1 MTVSPDGQEIWAV
14 SEINHAMRDL
24 VEGSFKPL
32 WISGEIGSLVIHNSG
47 HVYFTLKDQK
57 SQMRGCWFGGAAT
70 CRKLGIADGSLV
82 EAFGNLTVYEVRGEY
97 QFSLR
102 TMRLAGTGD
111 WRRQFEL
118 VRAKLEAEGL
128 FAPERKKPLPAL
140 PRRIGVVSSPSGA
153 AIRDFLQII
162 RRRNPKVAI
171 RIYPAAV
178 QGDTAAA
185 EVRAGVEFFAH
196 NGDVDVIVVTRGGG
210 SQEDLW
216 PFNDEALARS
226 IAASPI
232 PVISAVGHEI
242 DFTICDF
249 VADLRVPTPSAAAEL
264 VSASFEELLSRLEQG
279 EKALR
284 QNLNYRMSEAKLRLQ
299 QLLAGSWLRDP
310 LHLVADKRQYL
321 DELTLS
327 MERSAGN
334 AVRFRRERLA
344 RLESTLGA
352 LNPRKQLERGYA
364 IISDRASNQVV
375 VKKSQV
381 APGAALTVSFAD
393 GEVPVRVED
402 QNF

>member
-1 MTVSPDGQEIWAV
+1 M
-14 SEINHAMRDL
+14 
-24 VEGSFKPL
+24 
-32 WISGEIGSLVIHNSG
+32 
-47 HVYFTLKDQK
+47 
-57 SQMRGCWFGGAAT
+57 
-70 CRKLGIADGSLV
+70 
-82 EAFGNLTVYEVRGEY
+82 
-97 QFSLR
+97 
-102 TMRLAGTGD
+102 
-111 WRRQFEL
+111 
-118 VRAKLEAEGL
+118 
-128 FAPERKKPLPAL
+128 
-140 PRRIGVVSSPSGA
+140 
-153 AIRDFLQII
+153 
-162 RRRNPKVAI
+162 
-171 RIYPAAV
+171 
-178 QGDTAAA
+178 
-185 EVRAGVEFFAH
+185 EFFAH
-196 NGDVDVIVVTRGGG
+196 NGEVDVIVVTRGGG

-334 AVRFRRERLA
+334 TVRFCRERLA

-364 IISDRASNQVV
+364 IISDRANNQVV

-381 APGAALTVSFAD
+381 SPGAALTVSFAD